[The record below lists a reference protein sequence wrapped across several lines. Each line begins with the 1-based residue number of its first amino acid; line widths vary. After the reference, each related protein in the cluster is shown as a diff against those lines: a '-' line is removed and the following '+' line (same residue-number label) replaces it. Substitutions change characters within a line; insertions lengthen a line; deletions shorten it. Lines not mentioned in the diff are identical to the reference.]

1 MWQIPRLLAVGAVLT
16 TAVAC
21 SDSFKPTTEDILGMY
36 KVESFTTDSA
46 GTSHDLFA
54 AGATLELIILP
65 FGDVVGALNV
75 PPIPPD
81 TATFYASMN
90 GTWALNGNTVRF
102 TQDADS
108 FVRDMDWIA
117 DMDRLS
123 GDKSFGAVRV
133 RVVLKRQ
140 PGPPL
145 P

>member
-1 MWQIPRLLAVGAVLT
+1 MRQVPRLLTVGVVVA
-16 TAVAC
+16 TAVSC
-21 SDSFKPTTEDILGMY
+21 SDSFKPTTENILGMY
-36 KVESFTTDSA
+36 EVESFTTDSA
-46 GTSHDLFA
+46 GTSRDLFA

-140 PGPPL
+140 PGPPIH
-145 P
+145 

>member
-1 MWQIPRLLAVGAVLT
+1 MRPILCLLAIAAVVG
-16 TAVAC
+16 C
-21 SDSFKPTTEDILGMY
+21 SDSFKPTTENILGMY
-36 KVESFTTDSA
+36 QVESFTTDNA
-46 GTSHDLFA
+46 GTSRDLFA

-81 TATFYASMN
+81 TTMFYASMN
-90 GTWALNGNTVRF
+90 GSWALTGNKVRF

-108 FVRDMDWIA
+108 FVRDLDWIA
-117 DMDRLS
+117 DKDRLS
-123 GDKSFGAVRV
+123 GDKTFGAVRV

-140 PGPPL
+140 PGPPI

>member
-1 MWQIPRLLAVGAVLT
+1 VKRIASLLTVAAVVG
-16 TAVAC
+16 C
-21 SDSFKPTTEDILGMY
+21 SDALKPTTENILGMY
-36 KVESFTTDSA
+36 DVESFTTDSA
-46 GTSHDLFA
+46 GTSRDLFA

-90 GTWALNGNTVRF
+90 GTWALTGNKVRF

-108 FVRDMDWIA
+108 FVRDLDWIA
-117 DMDRLS
+117 DKDRLS
-123 GDKSFGAVRV
+123 GDQTFGAVRV